1 MKQILFILLVLSLS
15 LVNAHASEL
24 SLEECIALALENNR
38 GLKAF
43 EMDVLAS
50 EADMKISRTR
60 FLPLLKL
67 NSNYTLLDKPDV
79 IIINSD
85 SFAAGIPPEDV
96 ELSAKNRNMYGLSL
110 GIEQPLFTGGNLTH
124 SFMKS
129 KILNE
134 EARYNVER
142 QKKLLIFEIKKA
154 FHEALKEQLY
164 KGILEK
170 IIESKKERL
179 RVLEELFSEGYA
191 QREDVLLIETD
202 LSSSELD
209 LYKAKNR
216 VDFALSNLKRL
227 IYYQGADELSLKG
240 KPINGFLTASLQELK
255 ESALQ
260 NREDL
265 KMSLFKI
272 KIAEEDI
279 KIAKSGFYPQASLEG
294 KYTMQ
299 KETNIVR
306 PEVWMLTAQIDW
318 PIFEWGKTRSEV
330 SKTEVQKRRL
340 KYEHEELE
348 RTIVLEAEQSWRV
361 FKENEK
367 EVEVKEKRLRTA
379 EYRFKQAM
387 DRYTERVIKLVDL
400 FEMEAGLV
408 KACNEYI
415 IAINDLDVSLAH
427 LEVSTSSSTEKWFTI
442 SDIYKPDLES
452 FSKKLKELIAKK
464 RAEPEDKSIDS
475 EHRDSIDDPNSLSMT
490 LEDKYVE
497 TEPIDNTHSSSVVVQ
512 VASYKT
518 RRPAERLRNNLLE
531 KIGDKK
537 IEICHHRKFYKV
549 RIMGFR
555 DREEAEDLA
564 MDLGIKGYLIIRAD
578 HEL

>member
-1 MKQILFILLVLSLS
+1 MKQILLILLVFSLS
-15 LVNAHASEL
+15 LVNAHAAEL

-43 EMDVLAS
+43 EMDVFSS
-50 EADMKISRTR
+50 EEDIKTSRTR
-60 FLPLLKL
+60 FLPSLKL
-67 NSNYTLLDKPDV
+67 KGNYTFLDKPDV
-79 IIINSD
+79 IIIDSD
-85 SFAAGIPPEDV
+85 SFATGIPPEDI
-96 ELSAKNRNMYGLSL
+96 ELHAKNRNMYGLNLS
-110 GIEQPLFTGGNLTH
+110 IEQPLFTGGNLTH

-179 RVLEELFSEGYA
+179 KVSKELFTEGYA
-191 QREDVLLIETD
+191 QREDVLLLETD
-202 LSSSELD
+202 LSGSELA

-227 IYYQGADELSLKG
+227 IYYQGADELSQKG

-265 KMSLFKI
+265 KRSLFKI

-279 KIAKSGFYPQASLEG
+279 KLAKSGFYPHASLEG
-294 KYTMQ
+294 KYTIQ
-299 KETNIVR
+299 KETNIAR

-330 SKTEVQKRRL
+330 RKTEAQKQRL

-348 RTIVLEAEQSWRV
+348 RTIVLEAEQAWRV

-387 DRYTERVIKLVDL
+387 YRYAERVIKLVDL
-400 FEMEAGLV
+400 LEMEAELI
-408 KACNEYI
+408 KAYNEYI
-415 IAINDLDVSLAH
+415 IAINDIDISLAH
-427 LEVSTSSSTEKWFTI
+427 LEVSTSSSIERWFTTT
-442 SDIYKPDLES
+442 DIYRPDLEF
-452 FSKKLKELIAKK
+452 FSKTLKEIITKK
-464 RAEPEDKSIDS
+464 RDGPEDKSIESKHVGSIVDS
-475 EHRDSIDDPNSLSMT
+475 NRLTTTS
-490 LEDKYVE
+490 EDKFIE
-497 TEPIDNTHSSSVVVQ
+497 TESTDVTYSSYVVVQ
-512 VASYKT
+512 SGAFNT
-518 RRPAERLRNNLLE
+518 RQNAEKLRDNFLNR
-531 KIGDKK
+531 IGHKRIRIDHK
-537 IEICHHRKFYKV
+537 EGLYKV
-549 RIMGFR
+549 WITGFR
-555 DREEAEDLA
+555 DREEAEDMLREVVK
-564 MDLGIKGYLIIRAD
+564 LLVEIF
-578 HEL
+578 